1 MHPRPDPLT
10 RALRS
15 ALLLGSAAT
24 TLALILMAIRAA
36 S

>member
-1 MHPRPDPLT
+1 MHPRPDALT